1 MNRYGIPYQGSKN
14 AIAAH
19 IVREFLTPSAC
30 LVDIFAGGC
39 AITHAAL
46 EAGWHNVIANDISDA
61 PELFAAAARGEYK
74 NEKRWISREYFERL
88 KNDDAYVRYCWSF
101 GNNAREYLY
110 SREIEPWKKALHYAR
125 VLGDRSLLRDILQ
138 EDCDGSRAAIMAK
151 HDEYTKKYI
160 KWWIAHQKYS
170 AQELDELIKATK
182 EDIKRESEILR
193 TYLCNALKDSGLT
206 QSEVNKRLGTQM
218 AGHYFGVSQWQFPT
232 REFYAQMQTFMP
244 ALTTSYDEITARLNL
259 MQSLQR
265 LQSLQSLQS
274 LESLESLE
282 RLERL
287 QSLQS
292 LESLQ
297 RLERLQSLQ
306 SLERLQSL
314 EITHKDYRQVDL
326 PVGCIVYADPP
337 YKDTSEYSTD
347 FDHAAFY
354 SWAAHCQRPL
364 LISEYDMPREIFAC
378 IGELKHVARFSQTN
392 KKNTERLFVPRHQL
406 DTWRNITGNL
416 FLTEIQ

>member
-19 IVREFLTPSAC
+19 IVAEFLPPSAC

-46 EAGWHNVIANDISDA
+46 EAGWHKVIANDISDA

-74 NEKRWISREYFERL
+74 NEKRWISREDFARL
-88 KNDDAYVRYCWSF
+88 KNKDAYVRYCWSF
-101 GNNAREYLY
+101 GNNAKEYLY

-125 VLGDRSLLRDILQ
+125 VLGHRSLLRDILQ

-151 HDEYTKKYI
+151 HDEYKNKYI
-160 KWWIAHQKYS
+160 KWWIARQKYG
-170 AQELDELIKATK
+170 AQELDTLIKVTK
-182 EDIKRESEILR
+182 EDIKRESDILR
-193 TYLCNALKDSGLT
+193 TYLCNALKDSGIT
-206 QSEVNKRLGTQM
+206 QSEVNRRLGTQM

-232 REFYAQMQTFMP
+232 REAYQQMQTFMP
-244 ALTTSYDEITARLNL
+244 ALTTSYDDITARLQL
-259 MQSLQR
+259 MQSLQSLESLGS

-274 LESLESLE
+274 LGRLQ
-282 RLERL
+282 RLE
-287 QSLQS
+287 SLQS

-297 RLERLQSLQ
+297 V
-306 SLERLQSL
+306 
-314 EITHKDYRQVDL
+314 THKDYRQVEL
-326 PVGCIVYADPP
+326 PVGCVIYADPP
-337 YKDTSEYSTD
+337 YKDTSGYSTD

-354 SWAAHCQRPL
+354 SWAVHCPRPL

-378 IGELKHVARFSQTN
+378 IGEMKHVARFSQSN

>member
-19 IVREFLTPSAC
+19 IVAEFLPPSAC

-46 EAGWHNVIANDISDA
+46 EAGWHKVIANDISDA

-74 NEKRWISREYFERL
+74 NEKRWISREDFARL
-88 KNDDAYVRYCWSF
+88 KNNDAYVRYCWSF
-101 GNNAREYLY
+101 GNNENTYMY
-110 SREIEPWKKALHYAR
+110 SVEIEPWKKALHYAR

-138 EDCDGSRAAIMAK
+138 EDCDASRAAIMAK
-151 HDEYTKKYI
+151 HDEYKNKYI
-160 KWWIAHQKYS
+160 KWWIARQKYG
-170 AQELDELIKATK
+170 AQELDELIKVTK

-193 TYLCNALKDSGLT
+193 EYLCNALKDSGLT
-206 QSEVNKRLGTQM
+206 QSEVNRRLGTQN
-218 AGHYFGVSQWQFPT
+218 AGRYFCTPQKRFPA

-244 ALTTSYDEITARLNL
+244 ALTTSYDDITARLNL
-259 MQSLQR
+259 MK
-265 LQSLQSLQS
+265 SLQSLQS
-274 LESLESLE
+274 LESL
-282 RLERL
+282 

-292 LESLQ
+292 LESLKRLQRLQRLQSLQ
-297 RLERLQSLQ
+297 RLERL
-306 SLERLQSL
+306 
-314 EITHKDYRQVDL
+314 EIIHKDYRQVYL
-326 PVGCIVYADPP
+326 PAGCVVYADPP
-337 YKDTSEYSTD
+337 YKDTAGYSTD

-354 SWAAHCQRPL
+354 SWAAHCPRPL
-364 LISEYDMPREIFAC
+364 LISEYDMPREMFAC

-416 FLTEIQ
+416 FLNEIQ

>member
-14 AIAAH
+14 AIASH
-19 IVREFLTPSAC
+19 IVAEFLPPSAC

-46 EAGWHNVIANDISDA
+46 EAGWRKVIANDISDA

-74 NEKRWISREYFERL
+74 NEKRWISREDFARL
-88 KNDDAYVRYCWSF
+88 KNKDAYVRYCWSF
-101 GNNAREYLY
+101 GNNAERYLY
-110 SREIEPWKKALHYAR
+110 SKEIEPWKKALHYAR

-151 HDEYTKKYI
+151 HDEYKNKYI

-170 AQELDELIKATK
+170 AQELDELIKVTK

-193 TYLCNALKDSGLT
+193 TYLCNALKESGIT

-218 AGHYFGVSQWQFPT
+218 AGHYFGVSQWMFPT

-259 MQSLQR
+259 MK
-265 LQSLQSLQS
+265 SLQSLQS
-274 LESLESLE
+274 LERLNSLQILESLD
-282 RLERL
+282 RLHRL
-287 QSLQS
+287 QSLQRLHN
-292 LESLQ
+292 LES
-297 RLERLQSLQ
+297 
-306 SLERLQSL
+306 LQSL
-314 EITHKDYRQVDL
+314 EITHKDYRQVEL
-326 PVGCIVYADPP
+326 PAGCVVYADPP
-337 YKDTSEYSTD
+337 YKDTSDYSTD

-354 SWAAHCQRPL
+354 SWAAHCPRPI
-364 LISEYDMPREIFAC
+364 LISEYDMPREMFAC

-392 KKNTERLFVPRHQL
+392 KKITERLFVPRHQL

>member
-19 IVREFLTPSAC
+19 IVGEFLHPSAC

-46 EAGWHNVIANDISDA
+46 EEGWHKVIANDISDA

-74 NEKRWISREYFERL
+74 NEKRWISREDFVRL
-88 KNDDAYVRYCWSF
+88 KDNDAYVRYCWSF
-101 GNNAREYLY
+101 GNNAEGYLY

-125 VLGDRSLLRDILQ
+125 VIGDRSLLRDILQ
-138 EDCDGSRAAIMAK
+138 EDCNGSRAAIMAK
-151 HDEYTKKYI
+151 HDEYKNKYI
-160 KWWIAHQKYS
+160 KWWIAHQNYGE
-170 AQELDELIKATK
+170 QELDTLIKVTK
-182 EDIKRESEILR
+182 EDIKRESDILR

-206 QSEVNKRLGTQM
+206 QNEVSRRLGTQM
-218 AGHYFGVSQWQFPT
+218 AGHYFGASQWMFPT
-232 REFYAQMQTFMP
+232 REAYAQMQTFMP
-244 ALTTSYDEITARLNL
+244 ALTTSYDDITARLQL
-259 MQSLQR
+259 M
-265 LQSLQSLQS
+265 QSLQS
-274 LESLESLE
+274 LESLQSLQSLQSLE

-287 QSLQS
+287 QSLQ
-292 LESLQ
+292 
-297 RLERLQSLQ
+297 RLERL
-306 SLERLQSL
+306 ERLN
-314 EITHKDYRQVDL
+314 IIHKDYRQVDL
-326 PVGCIVYADPP
+326 PVGCVVYADPP
-337 YKDTSEYSTD
+337 YKDTAGYSTE

-354 SWAAHCQRPL
+354 SWAAHCPRPI

-378 IGELKHVARFSQTN
+378 IGELKHLARFSQTN
-392 KKNTERLFVPRHQL
+392 KKITERLFVPRHQL

>member
-1 MNRYGIPYQGSKN
+1 MKRYGIPYQGSKN

-19 IVREFLTPSAC
+19 IVGEFLPPSTC

-46 EAGWHNVIANDISDA
+46 EAGWHKVIANDISDA

-74 NEKRWISREYFERL
+74 NEKRWISREDFARL
-88 KNDDAYVRYCWSF
+88 KDNDAYVRYCWSF
-101 GNNAREYLY
+101 GNNANGYMY
-110 SREIEPWKKALHYAR
+110 SVEIEPWKKALHYAR
-125 VLGDRSLLRDILQ
+125 VLGDCSLLRDILQ

-151 HDEYTKKYI
+151 HDEYKNKYI
-160 KWWIAHQKYS
+160 KWWIARQKYG
-170 AQELDELIKATK
+170 AQEIDTLIKVTK
-182 EDIKRESEILR
+182 EDIKRESDILR

-218 AGHYFGVSQWQFPT
+218 AGHYFGTSQWQFPT
-232 REFYAQMQTFMP
+232 RDFYAQMQTFMP
-244 ALTTSYDEITARLNL
+244 ALTTSYDDITARLQL
-259 MQSLQR
+259 M
-265 LQSLQSLQS
+265 QSLQSLQN
-274 LESLESLE
+274 LES
-282 RLERL
+282 L

-292 LESLQ
+292 FQNLES
-297 RLERLQSLQ
+297 LERLQSLQ
-306 SLERLQSL
+306 SLERLQRLQSL
-314 EITHKDYRQVDL
+314 EGLNIIHKDYRQVDL
-326 PVGCIVYADPP
+326 PAGCVVYADPP
-337 YKDTSEYSTD
+337 YKDTSGYTTD
-347 FDHAAFY
+347 FDHAVFY
-354 SWAAHCQRPL
+354 SWAAHCPRPI

-378 IGELKHVARFSQTN
+378 IGELKHIARFSQTN

>member
-19 IVREFLTPSAC
+19 IVAEFLHPSAC

-46 EAGWHNVIANDISDA
+46 EAGWHKVIANDIRDA

-74 NEKRWISREYFERL
+74 NEKRWISREDFARL
-88 KNDDAYVRYCWSF
+88 KDNDAYVRYCWSF
-101 GNNAREYLY
+101 GNNAKEYLY

-138 EDCDGSRAAIMAK
+138 EDCDGSRAAIIAK
-151 HDEYTKKYI
+151 YEEYKDKYI
-160 KWWIAHQKYS
+160 KWWIAHQNYG
-170 AQELDELIKATK
+170 AQELDTLIKVTK
-182 EDIKRESEILR
+182 EDIKRESDILR

-206 QSEVNKRLGTQM
+206 QSEVDRRLGTQM
-218 AGHYFGVSQWQFPT
+218 SSHYFGVSQWAFPT
-232 REFYAQMQTFMP
+232 REAYQQMHTFMP
-244 ALTTSYDEITARLNL
+244 ALTTSYDDITARLQL
-259 MQSLQR
+259 M
-265 LQSLQSLQS
+265 QSLQSLQGLQCLEGLQS
-274 LESLESLE
+274 LG
-282 RLERL
+282 RL
-287 QSLQS
+287 QSL
-292 LESLQ
+292 E
-297 RLERLQSLQ
+297 SLQ
-306 SLERLQSL
+306 SLERLQRLQRL
-314 EITHKDYRQVDL
+314 EITHKDYRQVEL
-326 PVGCIVYADPP
+326 PAGCIVYADPP
-337 YKDTSEYSTD
+337 YKETRGYSTD

-354 SWAAHCQRPL
+354 SWAAHCPRPI

-378 IGELKHVARFSQTN
+378 IGEMKHVARFSQTN
-392 KKNTERLFVPRHQL
+392 KKITERLFVPRHQL

>member
-1 MNRYGIPYQGSKN
+1 MKRYGIPYQGSKN

-19 IVREFLTPSAC
+19 IVAEFLPPSAC

-46 EAGWHNVIANDISDA
+46 EAGWHKVIANDISDA

-74 NEKRWISREYFERL
+74 NEKRWISREDFARL
-88 KNDDAYVRYCWSF
+88 KNKDAYVRYCWSF
-101 GNNAREYLY
+101 GNNANSYMY
-110 SREIEPWKKALHYAR
+110 SVEIESWKKALHYAR

-138 EDCDGSRAAIMAK
+138 EDCDGSRAAIIAK
-151 HDEYTKKYI
+151 HDEYKNKYI
-160 KWWIAHQKYS
+160 KWWIARQKYG

-182 EDIKRESEILR
+182 EDVKRESENLR
-193 TYLCNALKDSGLT
+193 EYLCNALKDSGIT
-206 QSEVNKRLGTQM
+206 QSEVDKRLGTHM

-232 REFYAQMQTFMP
+232 REAYQQMQTFMP
-244 ALTTSYDEITARLNL
+244 ALTTSYDDITARLQL
-259 MQSLQR
+259 MQSLQSLQSLERLERLQR
-265 LQSLQSLQS
+265 LQSLQSLQ
-274 LESLESLE
+274 
-282 RLERL
+282 R
-287 QSLQS
+287 
-292 LESLQ
+292 
-297 RLERLQSLQ
+297 
-306 SLERLQSL
+306 L
-314 EITHKDYRQVDL
+314 EITHKDYRQLDL
-326 PVGCIVYADPP
+326 PAGCVVYADPP
-337 YKDTSEYSTD
+337 YKDTKGYSTD

-354 SWAAHCQRPL
+354 SWAVHCPRPL

-378 IGELKHVARFSQTN
+378 IGEMKHVARFSQSN